1 MSVPFMT
8 EEWAQAAREIINR
21 WPDEA
26 EQADERKA
34 ESYWAYFSRKR
45 GTFDGVLALG
55 ARGIPGESG
64 SRYLALT
71 FDAEG
76 SCARAAILPEPQALA
91 TAKIAL
97 ESTYQTWCDLAGGY
111 DIGKA
116 MTYHK
121 LPLRVGG
128 SVDLLRCVYF
138 VHEVIVATLRVTA
151 GLPAAAAA

>member
-8 EEWAQAAREIINR
+8 DEWAQAAREVINR

-45 GTFDGVLALG
+45 DSFDGLLALG
-55 ARGIPGESG
+55 ASGLPGESG
-64 SRYLALT
+64 SRYLTLT
-71 FDAEG
+71 FDADG
-76 SCARAAILPEPQALA
+76 SCSRAAIMPEPQALA
-91 TAKIAL
+91 SAKIAL
-97 ESTYQTWCDLAGGY
+97 EGTYQTWCDLADGY

-138 VHEVIVATLRVTA
+138 VHEVIVATLRVDAART
-151 GLPAAAAA
+151 AAAPA

>member
-1 MSVPFMT
+1 MSVPFMS

-45 GTFDGVLALG
+45 GAFDGVLALG
-55 ARGIPGESG
+55 ASGIPGESG

-71 FDAEG
+71 FDAAG
-76 SCARAAILPEPQALA
+76 SCARATILPEPQALA

>member
-8 EEWAQAAREIINR
+8 DEWAQAARDVINR

-26 EQADERKA
+26 EQSDERKA
-34 ESYWAYFSRKR
+34 PSYWDYFSRKR
-45 GTFDGVLALG
+45 DSFDGVLALG
-55 ARGIPGESG
+55 ASGLPGETG

-71 FDAEG
+71 FDADG
-76 SCARAAILPEPQALA
+76 SCSRAAILPEPQALA

-97 ESTYQTWCDLAGGY
+97 EGTYQTWQDLAGGY

-138 VHEVIVATLRVTA
+138 VHEVIVATLRVDA
-151 GLPAAAAA
+151 GLPEAAAA

>member
-1 MSVPFMT
+1 MTVPFMT

-26 EQADERKA
+26 EQSDERKA

-45 GTFDGVLALG
+45 GAFDGVLALG
-55 ARGIPGESG
+55 VSDLPGESG

-71 FDAEG
+71 FDAGG
-76 SCARAAILPEPQALA
+76 SCARAAILPGPQALA
-91 TAKIAL
+91 SAKIAL
-97 ESTYQTWCDLAGGY
+97 EGTYQTWCDLADGY

-138 VHEVIVATLRVTA
+138 VHEVIVATLRVDA